1 MLEVK
6 EVDVKPA
13 IDQRDM
19 NVYLSIIIAFL
30 VLYIQI
36 SSGLFIPANKLQLVV
51 LIVFVGLAYTVAI
64 DWLSQKIIKAAY
76 IHKHKQIIKKSKKKK
91 QKSIYNETLKSFYDE
106 KLINEEGG
114 RADG

>member
-1 MLEVK
+1 MLEVR
-6 EVDVKPA
+6 EVEVNPV

-36 SSGLFIPANKLQLVV
+36 SAGLFIPANKLQLVV
-51 LIVFVGLAYTVAI
+51 LVVFVGVAYTIAI
-64 DWLSQKIIKAAY
+64 DWLSQKILKAAY
-76 IHKHKQIIKKSKKKK
+76 IQKQKQIIKKSKKRKR
-91 QKSIYNETLKSFYDE
+91 KSIYNE

>member
-36 SSGLFIPANKLQLVV
+36 SAGLFIPANKLQLVV

-64 DWLSQKIIKAAY
+64 DWLSQKMIKAAY
-76 IHKHKQIIKKSKKKK
+76 IHKQKQIMKKSKKKK

>member
-1 MLEVK
+1 MLEVR
-6 EVDVKPA
+6 EVEVNPV

-36 SSGLFIPANKLQLVV
+36 SAGLFIPANKLQLVV
-51 LIVFVGLAYTVAI
+51 LVVFVGLAYTIAI
-64 DWLSQKIIKAAY
+64 DWLSQKILKAAY
-76 IHKHKQIIKKSKKKK
+76 IHKQKQLIKKSKKKK
-91 QKSIYNETLKSFYDE
+91 QKSIYNE

>member
-6 EVDVKPA
+6 EVEVNPV

-36 SSGLFIPANKLQLVV
+36 SSGLFILENKLQLVV

-64 DWLSQKIIKAAY
+64 DWLSQKILKIAY
-76 IHKHKQIIKKSKKKK
+76 IQKQKQLIKKSKRKK
-91 QKSIYNETLKSFYDE
+91 QKSIYNE